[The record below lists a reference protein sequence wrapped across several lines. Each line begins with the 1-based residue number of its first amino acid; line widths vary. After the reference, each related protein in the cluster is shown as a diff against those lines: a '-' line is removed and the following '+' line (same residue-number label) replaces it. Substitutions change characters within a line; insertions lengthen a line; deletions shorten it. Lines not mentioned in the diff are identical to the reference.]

1 MMQTAMNMEF
11 YAKKNLK
18 GRAMQHYKSEYLT
31 EVLPP
36 GHGATPAFFSKLQKQ
51 GDQLKQELER
61 LKQELHDRE
70 AALARLAST
79 ADLMLTLDAQH
90 VAAPAASFEKLMCD
104 CSKATRSR
112 MKTAIKKEMSSLAE
126 FLEGLGCVPRLLV
139 FDELNDGKWGKLSLP

>member
-1 MMQTAMNMEF
+1 MPLQ
-11 YAKKNLK
+11 
-18 GRAMQHYKSEYLT
+18 
-31 EVLPP
+31 P
-36 GHGATPAFFSKLQKQ
+36 FFSKLQKQ